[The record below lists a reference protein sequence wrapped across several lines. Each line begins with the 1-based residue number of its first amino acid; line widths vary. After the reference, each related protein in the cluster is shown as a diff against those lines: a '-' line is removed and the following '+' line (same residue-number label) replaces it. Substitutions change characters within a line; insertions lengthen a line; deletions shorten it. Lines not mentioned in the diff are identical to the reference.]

1 MDKQFHAS
9 AEALMQ
15 PLKNA
20 TIRMMLEAGV
30 LDFIAKRPG
39 EHVSAK
45 ELAEKTGYDE
55 LLIGKL
61 HVARLEKLGSKLR
74 FLADFI
80 VSRIIVRLM
89 RLITLSGV
97 CAEVGDRAFDL
108 FFPIGACLMD
118 YMHETGFHQF
128 PAKSDEKSPF
138 EYAHK
143 SGFFEF
149 FEKNRD
155 QRKYFDDFMSIR
167 REGLVVWHETYPIAD
182 QLGPGA
188 DTNPEA
194 VMLVD
199 VGGGWGHDLKSL
211 FKTHPGL
218 SGRLILQDLPIIIGQ
233 VQSRSDTDGFELMS
247 YDIFTPQP
255 VKGARAYYF
264 HNICH
269 DWPDTECIRFL
280 TNTAKSMKK
289 GYSRLLIDDYVL
301 PNIGAPDRGSSMDIL
316 MMMFCS
322 GMERTVRQWQDLLD
336 ACGLEITRIWNTR
349 SDYESVIDAQLKE

>member
-1 MDKQFHAS
+1 MVKRFHAS

-39 EHVSAK
+39 GHVSAK

-55 LLIGKL
+55 LLIG
-61 HVARLEKLGSKLR
+61 
-74 FLADFI
+74 
-80 VSRIIVRLM
+80 
-89 RLITLSGV
+89 
-97 CAEVGDRAFDL
+97 
-108 FFPIGACLMD
+108 
-118 YMHETGFHQF
+118 FHQF
-128 PAKSDEKSPF
+128 PEKPDEKSPF

-182 QLGPGA
+182 QLSPGA

-218 SGRLILQDLPIIIGQ
+218 SGRLILQDLPIIIDQ

-264 HNICH
+264 HTSVTTGQI
-269 DWPDTECIRFL
+269 
-280 TNTAKSMKK
+280 
-289 GYSRLLIDDYVL
+289 
-301 PNIGAPDRGSSMDIL
+301 PNAFD
-316 MMMFCS
+316 F
-322 GMERTVRQWQDLLD
+322 
-336 ACGLEITRIWNTR
+336 
-349 SDYESVIDAQLKE
+349 

>member
-1 MDKQFHAS
+1 
-9 AEALMQ
+9 
-15 PLKNA
+15 
-20 TIRMMLEAGV
+20 
-30 LDFIAKRPG
+30 
-39 EHVSAK
+39 
-45 ELAEKTGYDE
+45 
-55 LLIGKL
+55 
-61 HVARLEKLGSKLR
+61 
-74 FLADFI
+74 
-80 VSRIIVRLM
+80 
-89 RLITLSGV
+89 
-97 CAEVGDRAFDL
+97 
-108 FFPIGACLMD
+108 MD

-218 SGRLILQDLPIIIGQ
+218 SGRLILQDLPIIIDQ
-233 VQSRSDTDGFELMS
+233 VQSRSDTDGFELMC

-255 VKGARAYYF
+255 VKGTSNRQQ
-264 HNICH
+264 
-269 DWPDTECIRFL
+269 
-280 TNTAKSMKK
+280 S
-289 GYSRLLIDDYVL
+289 LL
-301 PNIGAPDRGSSMDIL
+301 
-316 MMMFCS
+316 
-322 GMERTVRQWQDLLD
+322 
-336 ACGLEITRIWNTR
+336 
-349 SDYESVIDAQLKE
+349 

>member
-55 LLIGKL
+55 LLI
-61 HVARLEKLGSKLR
+61 
-74 FLADFI
+74 
-80 VSRIIVRLM
+80 VRLM

-97 CAEVGDRAFDL
+97 CAEVGDRAYAATDITELICKPGMAGGEKHYFDL